1 MTGRRTAGEAPH
13 PMVDIPTEQ
22 RARPRVPRNPLL
34 DGIRIG
40 NLEVRLARGAA
51 DVHALQA
58 LRYRVFYE
66 EMAAQPTP
74 AMRAARR
81 DFDDFDEFCDHVLV
95 LDHGDGGRR
104 PSVVGTYRLLLRSR
118 VPPGAQFYTAGEYDI
133 SRLLELDGEM
143 VELGRSCVDARYRS
157 GAAIQIL
164 LRAIGA
170 YVAYHDCVAMFG
182 CASLPGVDVAA
193 AADQLSY
200 LYHRHLAPADIRP
213 RALPERYTEMNRV
226 ASAALD
232 EKRALAT
239 LPPLVKGYLR
249 AGCKIGDGAVV
260 DHQFQT
266 IDVCVVLRTDLVSE
280 KYRSRYE
287 YSADE
292 APRQ

>member
-1 MTGRRTAGEAPH
+1 
-13 PMVDIPTEQ
+13 MVDIPTEP
-22 RARPRVPRNPLL
+22 RARPRVARNPLVEGL
-34 DGIRIG
+34 RVGS
-40 NLEVRLARGAA
+40 LEVRLARGAA
-51 DVHALQA
+51 DVHAVQS

-66 EMAAQPTP
+66 EMTAVPTP

-81 DFDDFDEFCDHVLV
+81 DFDDFDEICDHILV
-95 LDHGDGGRR
+95 LDHGDGSKR
-104 PSVVGTYRLLLRSR
+104 PAVVGTYRLLLRSR
-118 VPPGAQFYTAGEYDI
+118 VPPGGSFYTSGEYDI
-133 SRLLELDGEM
+133 ERLLALDGEM

-170 YVAYHDCVAMFG
+170 YIAYHDCIAMFG
-182 CASLPGVDVAA
+182 CASLPGVDVDG

-213 RALPERYTEMNRV
+213 RALPERFVEMNRL
-226 ASAALD
+226 APGGLD
-232 EKRALAT
+232 EKRALAS

-260 DHQFQT
+260 DPQFQT
-266 IDVCVVLRTDLVSE
+266 IDVCVVLRTDLLSE

-292 APRQ
+292 APPQ